1 MVTTKHVIE
10 SITTFCQLSSSI
22 EICNCV
28 TVYQKHYLLGY
39 STVRPMLTVDCRA
52 TAVIVMPLKCI
63 MSNVCVTHAVSQMH
77 MCSMCVPKQR
87 RWRIL
92 GSRCKD
98 NEDSG
103 LRSFINDH

>member
-77 MCSMCVPKQR
+77 NMRCMSDPIQR
-87 RWRIL
+87 RWIR
-92 GSRCKD
+92 GAKTTRTP
-98 NEDSG
+98 E